1 MRYFQTLYN
10 ISFDDVIFDST
21 QEVAKRYDFK
31 DAPSMKMVLSVIR
44 RDFLILLTTRG
55 RRSVTLPQCDMT
67 TRWMTVP
74 LASVN
79 SLPISLN
86 VDTCGSDT
94 EDVSDPSDGCGF
106 SNIWLR
112 MSDLEAAISGLNAIK
127 EMRRP
132 PGYSVGAFALYF
144 ILLYAEDLKIFF
156 PVARNI
162 DFANAQAELDVFFPV
177 VHRQPDAAQ
186 LRKV

>member
-55 RRSVTLPQCDMT
+55 RRSVNLPQCDM
-67 TRWMTVP
+67 MTVP

-112 MSDLEAAISGLNAIK
+112 KEPGNYGVPPSFFKLCADGLKSPLLLMFNLSLSTGTFPSKWKDFFLISIFKTDKSNDVGNYRGVAILSCFVKYITVCH
-127 EMRRP
+127 
-132 PGYSVGAFALYF
+132 S
-144 ILLYAEDLKIFF
+144 I
-156 PVARNI
+156 
-162 DFANAQAELDVFFPV
+162 
-177 VHRQPDAAQ
+177 
-186 LRKV
+186 